1 MMAKE
6 LDELSYNEAAELLGG
21 GSFGNVFVGELECRK
36 VAAKRI
42 QRTDCDNILANNW
55 CLLRPISC

>member
-6 LDELSYNEAAELLGG
+6 LDGLSYNETELLGG

-36 VAAKRI
+36 VAVKRI
-42 QRTDCDNILANNW
+42 QKIVTILANHW
-55 CLLRPISC
+55 CLLKPNYC